1 MPILTPLAAASL
13 KAWGFLAA
21 AGVGVAV
28 DPYFNYTTLLLH
40 GDGTNGAQNN
50 TFLDS
55 STNNFTITRNG
66 NTTQGTFSPFSQTGW
81 SNYFDGDNDN
91 LSIAD
96 NAALDFGTG
105 TVTIE
110 AWIFMTGNANAYR
123 MIVQKYLNPS
133 GYELYVSNA
142 NKLEAFLTGT
152 TITSTSTLSL
162 NTWYHVAVVRSGTG
176 TNQTKLYINGVEEGT
191 ATSTGNLDNSNSLFI
206 GTSSGNT
213 NDFAGYIS
221 NVRINNTAV
230 YSSAFTPSTTPLTAI
245 SGTSL
250 LTCQSNRFVDNSSNA
265 FAITVNGNTSVQAFS
280 PFAPTAAYSA
290 ATVGGSGYFDGS
302 GDYLSV
308 ADNAAFTAPSDF
320 TVEFWA
326 YTSSV
331 ASNPVFYLIN
341 ATNGL
346 IVYVTS
352 SKVVIRSFGVADL
365 LTSNINMPL
374 NQWVHIA
381 AARSGTT
388 MSLWINGFR
397 TDGGTVTN
405 STSFAQGELRIG
417 SNESATQSVTGYI
430 SNVRFVKGTA
440 VYDPTSSTIAVPTAP
455 LTAITNTSLL
465 LNFTNAGIIDN
476 TAKNVLE
483 TVGNAQIS
491 TSVKKYGTGSMA
503 FDGNGDNLSGPANPN
518 LDMNTGN
525 WTIECWV
532 YVSSRTLNYPL
543 IFGNNNG
550 SYSAGA
556 LAITNS
562 NADSASYND
571 KFVLAAY
578 DVASPTLVASST
590 NSLNTWYHLALV
602 RNGTSLVMYRDGTSV
617 ASTTISS
624 SVVFDWGK
632 LGFKV
637 GGGNWDGAQSYFN
650 GYIDDLRITK
660 GVARYTSAFTPPT
673 EAFPDL

>member
-1 MPILTPLAAASL
+1 
-13 KAWGFLAA
+13 
-21 AGVGVAV
+21 
-28 DPYFNYTTLLLH
+28 
-40 GDGTNGAQNN
+40 
-50 TFLDS
+50 
-55 STNNFTITRNG
+55 
-66 NTTQGTFSPFSQTGW
+66 
-81 SNYFDGDNDN
+81 
-91 LSIAD
+91 
-96 NAALDFGTG
+96 
-105 TVTIE
+105 
-110 AWIFMTGNANAYR
+110 
-123 MIVQKYLNPS
+123 
-133 GYELYVSNA
+133 
-142 NKLEAFLTGT
+142 
-152 TITSTSTLSL
+152 
-162 NTWYHVAVVRSGTG
+162 
-176 TNQTKLYINGVEEGT
+176 
-191 ATSTGNLDNSNSLFI
+191 
-206 GTSSGNT
+206 
-213 NDFAGYIS
+213 
-221 NVRINNTAV
+221 
-230 YSSAFTPSTTPLTAI
+230 
-245 SGTSL
+245 
-250 LTCQSNRFVDNSSNA
+250 
-265 FAITVNGNTSVQAFS
+265 
-280 PFAPTAAYSA
+280 
-290 ATVGGSGYFDGS
+290 VGGSGYFDGS

-491 TSVKKYGTGSMA
+491 TSVKQFGTGSLA
-503 FDGNGDNLSGPANPN
+503 FDGTGDYLVSNAATTDLYAFGTGAFTVEMWIYFSSLATSVIMDWRPSSGSGA
-518 LDMNTGN
+518 
-525 WTIECWV
+525 
-532 YVSSRTLNYPL
+532 YPL
-543 IFGNNNG
+543 LVTDSNTILWSHTNNTR
-550 SYSAGA
+550 
-556 LAITNS
+556 ITS
-562 NADSASYND
+562 GT
-571 KFVLAAY
+571 V
-578 DVASPTLVASST
+578 ST
-590 NSLNTWYHLALV
+590 GQWYHLAICRSGTDTKMFL
-602 RNGTSLVMYRDGTSV
+602 NGTQTGSTYSDSTSYLSV
-617 ASTTISS
+617 A
-624 SVVFDWGK
+624 
-632 LGFKV
+632 
-637 GGGNWDGAQSYFN
+637 GAPRIGIDFPSNSYFLN

-660 GVARYTSAFTPPT
+660 GVARYTTTFTPPT
-673 EAFPDL
+673 AAFADQ